1 VIYNTNLVFLRPL
14 LSLLLVFLAS
24 NFDLKGQD
32 CGETS
37 GMSFSTQTQIN
48 WDVFPE
54 FQLPFQLIYG
64 PNIVDGNIS
73 GPLKHGFSH
82 ISDNQYLSKIPKN
95 QRALIYY
102 GVAYPDANQPW
113 ELARSPWGNDFST
126 YEKKWKNDYLNLSQI
141 SGGGTEI
148 EADIFV
154 YDIERVWRFDFEIS
168 QFKNNSIVPNQYK
181 SLSATDFL
189 KAYKSDMKG
198 LYSYAVKSF
207 KSNGNSTAN
216 KVSSYSDTPIV
227 NTFDNIQ
234 GKTWLDWQNNKIGL
248 NFITTNNEGNVG
260 SDFYKELDYITP
272 SAYYYY
278 DYPHPFAG
286 EYLSYLLFQI
296 EANKAW
302 SDKPIIPFVW
312 LRYSSNSAIIDVPIR
327 PWMAEA
333 TAIFPFFSGADGLWL
348 WENPTL
354 KSKETGIYNY
364 FNKGLFRLS
373 MFKDF
378 FEGDYKLVIE
388 TSARDYNESKLPIW
402 RGVVKNNEI
411 LIAACNPFAVSEN
424 EEINIGVSYGN
435 WSTTISLKGYET
447 KLCKYDMSVL
457 STLEEQKF
465 NVYPNPV
472 NETLNVSLMSI
483 VNGKANVKLID
494 KNGRFLKEFEVDL
507 VLGENTI
514 ELDVA
519 DLNIKDFFLQVSF
532 NGQRIIKKIIK
543 V

>member
-1 VIYNTNLVFLRPL
+1 LKPL

-24 NFDLKGQD
+24 SFDLKSQNCAD
-32 CGETS
+32 IS
-37 GMSFSTQTQIN
+37 GMDLSSMSQIN
-48 WDVFPE
+48 WDATPE
-54 FQLPFQLIYG
+54 FNLPFELIYG

-113 ELARSPWGNDFST
+113 ELARSPWGNNFSV
-126 YEKKWKNDYLNLSQI
+126 YQKKWKNDYLNLSQI

-198 LYSYAVKSF
+198 LYNSAVKIF
-207 KSNGNSTAN
+207 KGNGNSTGN

-248 NFITTNNEGNVG
+248 NFITTNNEGNIG
-260 SDFYKELDYITP
+260 SDFYKELDYLSP

-312 LRYSSNSAIIDVPIR
+312 LRYSSNPAIIDVPIR

-348 WENPTL
+348 WENPML
-354 KSKETGIYNY
+354 KGKEMGIYNY
-364 FNKGLFRLS
+364 FNRGLFRLS
-373 MFKDF
+373 SFKNF
-378 FEGDYKLVIE
+378 FEGSFELVIE
-388 TSARDYNESKLPIW
+388 TSARDYNESKTPIW
-402 RGVVKNNEI
+402 RGVVKDNEI
-411 LIAACNPFAVSEN
+411 LIAACNPFAVSET
-424 EEINIGVSYGN
+424 EIVNIGVSYGN
-435 WSTTISLKGYET
+435 WSTIVSLKGYET
-447 KLCKYDMSVL
+447 KLCKYDISLL
-457 STLEEQKF
+457 STMDEQNF

-472 NETLNVSLMSI
+472 NETLNVRLTALE
-483 VNGKANVKLID
+483 NGVADIKLIGLKGKVLKLFQAD
-494 KNGRFLKEFEVDL
+494 LVKGENIFKVDVSGINVSQFFLDLNSNGR
-507 VLGENTI
+507 
-514 ELDVA
+514 
-519 DLNIKDFFLQVSF
+519 
-532 NGQRIIKKIIK
+532 RIIKKIVK
-543 V
+543 N